1 MAEAPADAAAPQ
13 SQLPAG
19 WQLDLHRTLSYIMP
33 MLSAEL
39 RITFMEFVKSLKAKR
54 DAGEI
59 PSLSAALMEQA
70 PQVVGAELWQQCIDR
85 QREEAGQQAEAPA
98 GPTDGAAPQQERNA
112 DAASP
117 PWRGKNLVK
126 VADALKKRA
135 LEERDEADANA
146 EKKQK
151 TLTTIAKQWICP
163 ITLMLPTEPVKA
175 EDGHTYEREA
185 IEGWLAQNAT
195 SPVTRAHMGTRLME
209 DYAAKN
215 TIETLVNSGDIDDE
229 LATAWKHKL
238 AEKLLFEKEVKEM
251 RAKAKG
257 GDGEAMWELGR
268 WYQFGSNGLAE
279 DIAQARAWY
288 ERSATA
294 RDPKGMGSFG
304 AYLLLGIGGSKETS
318 LGLVNVTEAAHL
330 GSELGAYL
338 LGEAFFKGTSGLP
351 KDPVRARYWL
361 KKVVDREC
369 ELRAQEGYEDRANAA
384 RWLHELDGGDD
395 ALYARLQRQHEEHQ
409 RRQREATALRE

>member
-1 MAEAPADAAAPQ
+1 M
-13 SQLPAG
+13 
-19 WQLDLHRTLSYIMP
+19 
-33 MLSAEL
+33 
-39 RITFMEFVKSLKAKR
+39 
-54 DAGEI
+54 
-59 PSLSAALMEQA
+59 
-70 PQVVGAELWQQCIDR
+70 
-85 QREEAGQQAEAPA
+85 
-98 GPTDGAAPQQERNA
+98 
-112 DAASP
+112 
-117 PWRGKNLVK
+117 K
-126 VADALKKRA
+126 VAEVAYAMKKRA

-151 TLTTIAKQWICP
+151 HLAAIAKEWICP
-163 ITLMLPTEPVKA
+163 ITHELPIKPVTA
-175 EDGHTYEREA
+175 EDGKIYEEKAIREWFSKKDG
-185 IEGWLAQNAT
+185 EPT
-195 SPVTRAHMGTRLME
+195 SPSTGAVIGTKLFPAPQVR
-209 DYAAKN
+209 N
-215 TIETLVNSGDIDDE
+215 TIETLIQSGDIDDE

-279 DIAQARAWY
+279 DMAQARAWY

-369 ELRAQEGYEDRANAA
+369 ELRAQEGYEDRADAA
-384 RWLHELDGGDD
+384 RWLHELDGGDE

-409 RRQREATALRE
+409 RRQREATAPRE

>member
-1 MAEAPADAAAPQ
+1 MDAAAPQ
-13 SQLPAG
+13 PQLPAD
-19 WQLDLHRTLSYIMP
+19 WQPDLWRQLSYIVP
-33 MLSAEL
+33 LLSAEL
-39 RITFMEFVKSLKAKR
+39 RHTFMELVKDLKAKR

-59 PSLSAALMEQA
+59 PSLSAALMAQA
-70 PQVVGAELWQQCIDR
+70 PSVVGAELWQQCIDR
-85 QREEAGQQAEAPA
+85 QREAAAQQAEAPA
-98 GPTDGAAPQQERNA
+98 GPTDDGAAPQQERNA
-112 DAASP
+112 DAAGP
-117 PWRGKNLVK
+117 PRGKNLVK
-126 VADALKKRA
+126 VADALKRKA

-151 TLTTIAKQWICP
+151 KTLTTIAKEFICP
-163 ITLMLPTEPVKA
+163 ITQELPIAPVTA
-175 EDGHTYEREA
+175 EDGKIYEETAIREWFSKKDG
-185 IEGWLAQNAT
+185 EPT
-195 SPVTRAHMGTRLME
+195 SPSTGAVIGTKLFPAPQVR
-209 DYAAKN
+209 N
-215 TIETLVNSGDIDDE
+215 TIETLIQSGDIDDE

-279 DIAQARAWY
+279 DMAQARAWY

-369 ELRAQEGYEDRANAA
+369 ELRAQEGYEDRADAA
-384 RWLHELDGGDD
+384 RWLHELDGGDE

-409 RRQREATALRE
+409 RRQREATAPRE